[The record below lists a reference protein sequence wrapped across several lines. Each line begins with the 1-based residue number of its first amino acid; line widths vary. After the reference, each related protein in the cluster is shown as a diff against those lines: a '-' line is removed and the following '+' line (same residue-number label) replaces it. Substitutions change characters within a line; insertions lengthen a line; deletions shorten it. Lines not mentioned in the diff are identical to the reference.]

1 MNESPAIP
9 DVRYVRTP
17 DGAHIAYQVFG
28 KGGFDLVCVPGFA
41 YNVEHAWRLEPVAR
55 AYRRLAGFSR
65 VIVFDRRGTGLSDR
79 IDEASPPTL
88 DARMDDIRAVMD
100 AAGVERAV
108 LFGYEDA
115 ANLCA
120 VFAASNPSR
129 VLAAVLHGSASRG
142 LWAPDYPWAWRADQ
156 WNDYLE
162 RVDAEWGTQEFADFI
177 VDWAWPSQLGDAA
190 FRREFA
196 SFLRQS
202 ASPGAALAFERLAR
216 DTDIRDVLG
225 TIQVP
230 VLVTHRVGDTVE
242 PIECARELANQIPG
256 ARLVELPGTD
266 HYAFAGDVAQLLD
279 AVERFLVS
287 VSDEEVDIDRVL
299 ATILFTDMV
308 GSTET
313 AATIGDRAWRELMA
327 AHDQRVRT
335 LLGRYRGREVD
346 RAGDGFFAIFD
357 GPARAVRCALAIGD
371 ALDPLGVTVRA
382 GVHTGEVE
390 LDGAGVRGIAVNI
403 GARVAAAASAGEVLV
418 SSTVKDL
425 VAGSGLRFEPR
436 GQHALKGIPDE
447 WELFAAVP
455 HAAEPLV

>member
-1 MNESPAIP
+1 VTP
-9 DVRYVRTP
+9 DVQYVKTS
-17 DGAHIAYQVFG
+17 DGVHIAYQVFG
-28 KGGFDLVCVPGFA
+28 HGAFDLVCVPGFA

-79 IDEASPPTL
+79 IDRSDPQTL

-100 AAGVERAV
+100 AAGVERGV
-108 LFGYEDA
+108 LFGYEDG

-129 VLAAVLHGSASRG
+129 VLAAVLHGSAPRG

-156 WNDYLE
+156 WTEYLE
-162 RVDAEWGTQEFADFI
+162 RIDAEWGTQEFADFMI
-177 VDWAWPSQLGDAA
+177 DWAWPSQAGDAT
-190 FRREFA
+190 FRREWA

-202 ASPGAALAFERLAR
+202 ASPAAALAFERLAR

-230 VLVTHRVGDTVE
+230 VLVTHRVGDMVE
-242 PIECARELANQIPG
+242 SIEIARDLAAQIPG

-266 HYAFAGDVAQLLD
+266 HHLLAGDVASLLD

-287 VSDEEVDIDRVL
+287 VKDEEVDVDRVL
-299 ATILFTDMV
+299 ATVLFTDLV

-313 AATIGDRAWRELMA
+313 AARIGDRAWRDLVT

-346 RAGDGFFAIFD
+346 RAGDGFFAVFD

-371 ALDPLGVTVRA
+371 ALEPLGMTVRA
-382 GVHTGEVE
+382 GLHTGEIE
-390 LDGAGVRGIAVNI
+390 LDGADVRGIAVNI
-403 GARVAAAASAGEVLV
+403 GARVSAAAAAREVLV

-425 VAGSGLRFEPR
+425 VAGSGLGFETR
-436 GQHALKGIPDE
+436 GRHVLKGIPDE

-455 HAAEPLV
+455 RVTEPLV